1 MDDVFFDKK
10 QVPEPEGEQLGNCPL
25 CFCSVIERNVFEMIE
40 QN

>member
-1 MDDVFFDKK
+1 MDDVLFDYEH
-10 QVPEPEGEQLGNCPL
+10 VPEPEGGQRDNCPI